1 MAFEIPRTF
10 APCKR
15 DSPWILNISH
25 LPLSEGLLG
34 RDAKQ
39 SKEQILWPLASLVL
53 TEMMS
58 MVHVL
63 CVRACVR
70 CVHACVCAHTCAP
83 EFAEFLSLSKCEPD
97 LEVPVFPSMLLF
109 HT

>member
-1 MAFEIPRTF
+1 MAFETPRTF

-25 LPLSEGLLG
+25 HPLSEGLLG

-39 SKEQILWPLASLVL
+39 SKEQILWQLASLVL
-53 TEMMS
+53 TEKTS
-58 MVHVL
+58 LVHALRVRV
-63 CVRACVR
+63 CVW
-70 CVHACVCAHTCAP
+70 CVHACVCARTRVP
-83 EFAEFLSLSKCEPD
+83 EFAEFLALSKCEPD